1 MGGQLGGWSL
11 AVAPLGFRTGDR
23 RRRALA
29 DLAVVRT
36 SKVASSAIDEFV
48 NRVRLPA
55 QADSSVA
62 AVLGLAVPA
71 PSILVLLQCA
81 LRLRHASGPHHHCVG
96 AEVPVFR
103 FLPARR
109 LVRSS
114 LPKLSLLS
122 DMCRSLSPHVV
133 LEVHNRA
140 PHRRSRPRAAA
151 PKWSRSCLE
160 RVRLDRPFHSGQGV
174 GWFPAVI
181 SRPYAASS

>member
-1 MGGQLGGWSL
+1 MGGLS

-23 RRRALA
+23 RRKALA

-36 SKVASSAIDEFV
+36 SKVASSVIDEFV

-103 FLPARR
+103 FLPASR

-114 LPKLSLLS
+114 LPRLSLLS

-140 PHRRSRPRAAA
+140 PHPRSRPRAAA

-160 RVRLDRPFHSGQGV
+160 RVRLDRPFHSGQ
-174 GWFPAVI
+174 
-181 SRPYAASS
+181 ASGGSPLL